1 MNKLIALLLLGVFP
15 ASVFAGENYKK
26 IDDFIAQTYQ
36 KSDDQNAPWHKKRKA
51 DEAIVSDYSVCY
63 NKMVSQKSQHYLVVM
78 CPDMSKSTYDNE
90 PFPTDLYV
98 FQKTDQGY
106 ALLASEQDSGE
117 QFEDV
122 VNMGSEKWAV
132 HGSSY
137 AMNQGYEQAHDTLSL
152 FVKNTFIPVAKWTSL
167 QDNSGAI
174 SPQEPNKNEHIEN
187 KLSIDSSQPDADF
200 YPLIIN
206 SVGKR
211 GATKIN
217 EKYKI
222 NYAMDKGGYIVPDEL
237 NEGY

>member
-1 MNKLIALLLLGVFP
+1 MNKLIVLFFLGVFP

-26 IDDFIAQTYQ
+26 IDDFIALTYQ
-36 KSDDQNAPWHKKRKA
+36 KGDVQNAPWHKKRKA
-51 DEAIVSDYSVCY
+51 DAAIVSDYSLCY
-63 NKMVSQKSQHYLVVM
+63 HKMVSQKSQHYLVVM
-78 CPDMSKSTYDNE
+78 CPDMSKSTYGNE

-98 FQKTDQGY
+98 LQKTDQGY
-106 ALLASEQDSGE
+106 TLLASEQDSGE
-117 QFEDV
+117 QFKDV
-122 VNMGSEKWAV
+122 VNIGSEKWAV

-137 AMNQGYEQAHDTLSL
+137 ALNQGYQQANDTLSL
-152 FVKNTFIPVAKWTSL
+152 FVKNTFIRVAQWTSL

-174 SPQEPNKNEHIEN
+174 SPREQNENEHIEN

-206 SVGKR
+206 SFGNQ

-222 NYAMDKGGYIVPDEL
+222 NYAMDHSEYIFPDKL